1 MKKSIFSV
9 FFLFSLFVLFKAN
22 ASLNFSGAQDWRAG
36 VARVN
41 ITPKQNIWMGGYA
54 FRDRPAEGKV
64 TDLWAKALAL
74 EDGNGEKAVIVTLDL
89 VGISKDFSDKIRQEL
104 NKRLQLSK
112 AQIII
117 NTSHTHTGP
126 VVGYLSA
133 DIYNLN
139 PEERRKV
146 DEYAA
151 SLERMIVELVVN
163 AFSKMQPARF
173 FSGNGITRF
182 QVNRHRNK
190 ESLTK
195 TGTTHL
201 NGPNDYA
208 VPVLKVVNKEDKIL
222 AILFG
227 YACHNTTLQLYQWS
241 GDYAGFAQ
249 MELEKKFPGAVA
261 LFFQGAG
268 GDQNPLPRNTIALA
282 QQYGRTLASAV
293 TAVLTDEMKPLDNKL
308 FTSYA
313 EIDLPFARKPPT
325 RDELV
330 RIIRDSSSSAY
341 PDYLKRKARRFL
353 NTLETGGAIMSSY
366 PWYPVQVWN
375 VGGQALF
382 TFGGELTIGYAID
395 IKRIFGQDVF
405 VMGYSNNIMSYIPTA
420 QMLTEGGYEVT
431 MSPVFTTPYSST
443 IENIIVDE
451 AIRLAEK
458 VGVPQYLSVS
468 SGHQR

>member
-9 FFLFSLFVLFKAN
+9 FLLFPLFVSFNAN
-22 ASLNFSGAQDWRAG
+22 ASRNVDRAQDWRAG

-41 ITPKQNIWMGGYA
+41 ITPTQNIWMGGYA
-54 FRDRPAEGKV
+54 FRDHPAEGKL

-74 EDGNGEKAVIVTLDL
+74 EDGNGQKAVIVTLDL

-104 NKRLQLSK
+104 NTRLQLSK
-112 AQIII
+112 AQIIL

-139 PEERRKV
+139 PEERKKV
-146 DEYAA
+146 DDYAA
-151 SLERMIVELVVN
+151 KLEKMIVDLVIK
-163 AFSKMQPARF
+163 AFSKVQPVRI
-173 FSGNGITRF
+173 FSGNGISRF
-182 QVNRHRNK
+182 QVNRHNNK
-190 ESLTK
+190 EFLTK

-208 VPVLKVVNKEDKIL
+208 VPVLKVINNEDKIL

-249 MELEKKFPGAVA
+249 VELEKKFPGAVA

-268 GDQNPLPRNTIALA
+268 GDQNPLPRGTVALA

-293 TAVLTDEMKPLDNKL
+293 EAVLTDEMKSLDNKL
-308 FTSYA
+308 ITSYS

-325 RDELV
+325 KDELV
-330 RIIRDSSSSAY
+330 RIIRDSSSSAH
-341 PDYLKRKARRFL
+341 PDYLKRKAKRFL
-353 NTLETGGAIMSSY
+353 NTLETGGTIMSSY

-375 VGGQALF
+375 MGGQALF
-382 TFGGELTIGYAID
+382 TFGGELTVGYAID

-443 IENIIVDE
+443 VENVIVDE
-451 AIRLAEK
+451 AIRQAEK
-458 VGVPQYLSVS
+458 AGIPQYLSVS
-468 SGHQR
+468 PGHH